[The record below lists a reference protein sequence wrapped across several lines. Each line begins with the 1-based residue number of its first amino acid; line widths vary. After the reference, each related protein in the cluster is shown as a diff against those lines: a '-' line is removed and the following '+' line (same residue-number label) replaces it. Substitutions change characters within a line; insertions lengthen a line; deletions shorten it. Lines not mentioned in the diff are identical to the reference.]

1 MFGSNFVKF
10 MSILKQQVSSSSILV
25 SFFIVMTHNSTLNL
39 KLIHFLL
46 WTKGSY
52 ESSNFDT
59 FDFSGENFQN
69 SSIQSISKQQVVFL
83 QILYHSSM
91 SWKIIPLY
99 FFLAQ
104 TIYIFLKR
112 SPLKWKFLRLGR
124 AGVKFC
130 QIPFANLETASRF
143 L

>member
-130 QIPFANLETASRF
+130 QIPFANFETASRF

>member
-69 SSIQSISKQQVVFL
+69 SSVNFQTTSCFSSNFVSLFNVMKDYSSVLFFSSNNIYFSQKEPIKMKIFETWESWG
-83 QILYHSSM
+83 QILSNS
-91 SWKIIPLY
+91 
-99 FFLAQ
+99 
-104 TIYIFLKR
+104 
-112 SPLKWKFLRLGR
+112 
-124 AGVKFC
+124 FC
-130 QIPFANLETASRF
+130 QF
-143 L
+143 

>member
-69 SSIQSISKQQVVFL
+69 SSIQSISKQQVSFSSNFVSLFNVMKDYSSVL
-83 QILYHSSM
+83 FFSSNNIYFSQKEPIKMKIFETWESWGQILSNS
-91 SWKIIPLY
+91 
-99 FFLAQ
+99 
-104 TIYIFLKR
+104 
-112 SPLKWKFLRLGR
+112 
-124 AGVKFC
+124 FC
-130 QIPFANLETASRF
+130 QF
-143 L
+143 